1 MTGGYRHSSADGIR
15 VLGEAILIEGTE
27 ALLAIKYSARAG
39 VRFRKLN
46 GSAPFPELIALLASA
61 DKALDAV
68 TSRSGHKDGH
78 DEADTALSDPE
89 LIDTATAA
97 AILKVSP
104 RQARRL
110 ARTLEG
116 KQLNTGCWVFDRST
130 VEDYA
135 RSRHHARRTP

>member
-1 MTGGYRHSSADGIR
+1 MSPTHPGTPGIR

-27 ALLAIKYSARAG
+27 ALLAIKYSARAAT
-39 VRFRKLN
+39 RARKLN
-46 GSAPFPELIALLASA
+46 GAAPFPELTALLASA
-61 DKALDAV
+61 DKALNAI
-68 TSRSGHKDGH
+68 TSRYGHEDGP
-78 DEADTALSDPE
+78 DESDAALSDPE
-89 LIDTATAA
+89 LVDTATAA

-116 KQLNTGCWVFDRST
+116 KQLATGCWVFDRST